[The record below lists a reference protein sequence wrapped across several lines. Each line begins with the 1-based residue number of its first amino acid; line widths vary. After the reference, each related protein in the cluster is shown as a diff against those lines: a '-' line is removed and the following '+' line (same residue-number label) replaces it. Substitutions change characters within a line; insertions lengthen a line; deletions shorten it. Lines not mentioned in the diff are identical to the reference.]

1 MNTAVINLKIDVK
14 TKKEAQK
21 IAEELGV
28 SLSSIIK
35 SQLRQLVRTKKAI
48 LSTEEEPT
56 EWMLNAL
63 KESRE
68 DIKAGRVVSFDNAK
82 DAIKYFKKLEVN
94 EDKKN

>member
-1 MNTAVINLKIDVK
+1 MNTAVINLKIDLK

-48 LSTEEEPT
+48 LSTEEKPT

-68 DIKAGRVVSFDNAK
+68 DIKAGRVSPGFDNVD
-82 DAIKYFKKLEVN
+82 DAIRWLKNPKKGYEN
-94 EDKKN
+94 